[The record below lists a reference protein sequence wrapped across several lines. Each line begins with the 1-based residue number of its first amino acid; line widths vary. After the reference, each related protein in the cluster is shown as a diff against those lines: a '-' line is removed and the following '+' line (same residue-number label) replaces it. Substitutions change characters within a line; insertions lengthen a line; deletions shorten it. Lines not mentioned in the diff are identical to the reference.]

1 MKKVLVTGSNGFLA
15 SRFSEYYKDK
25 YDILPLS
32 HKELDITNE
41 NQVYDLFK
49 NNKIDIVFHCAAIS
63 DTGRCQREPKLA
75 QEINVG
81 GTVNIVKGCE
91 LNNSTLIFAS
101 SDQLYAGNEEQG
113 PYKEDIILRPNN
125 IYGDTKLEAEK
136 EIKNRLEKYYN
147 LRLTWMFSYAE
158 RNKRVNTNI
167 ITNILNAALKGEKIS
182 LATNEYR
189 GISYVY
195 EVIENIEKLI
205 NIPFGDYNF
214 GCENDICTY
223 DIGCSVLEN
232 LGLQNRIEDIIIKDT
247 ERFKD
252 KKRDLRINNTKLR
265 DNGIYFDSTQEAIAR
280 CIKEF
285 NNI

>member
-15 SRFSEYYKDK
+15 SRFNEYYKDK
-25 YDILPLS
+25 YDILALS

-41 NQVYDLFK
+41 NQVYDFFK
-49 NNKIDIVFHCAAIS
+49 NNNIDIVFHSAAIS
-63 DTGRCQREPKLA
+63 DTGRCQREIELSKN
-75 QEINVG
+75 INVD
-81 GTVNIVKGCE
+81 GTINIAKGCE

-101 SDQLYAGNEEQG
+101 SDQLYAGNEEEG

-136 EIKNRLEKYYN
+136 EIKNILEKYYN

-167 ITNILNAALKGEKIS
+167 ITNILNAALKGGKIS

-195 EVIENIEKLI
+195 EVIENIEKLM

-214 GCENDICTY
+214 GSENDICTY

-252 KKRDLRINNTKLR
+252 KKRDLRINNKKLR
-265 DNGIYFDSTQEAIAR
+265 DNGIYFDNTGEAISR

-285 NNI
+285 NR

>member
-15 SRFSEYYKDK
+15 SRFNEYYKDK
-25 YDILPLS
+25 YDILALS

-41 NQVYDLFK
+41 NQVYDFFK
-49 NNKIDIVFHCAAIS
+49 NNNIDIVFHSASIS
-63 DTGRCQREPKLA
+63 DTGRCQREIELA
-75 QEINVG
+75 KNINVD
-81 GTVNIVKGCE
+81 GTINIAKGCE

-101 SDQLYAGNEEQG
+101 SDQLYAGHEEEG

-136 EIKNRLEKYYN
+136 EIKNILEKYYN

-167 ITNILNAALKGEKIS
+167 ITNILNAALKGGKIS

-195 EVIENIEKLI
+195 EVIENIEKLM

-214 GCENDICTY
+214 GSENDICTY

-252 KKRDLRINNTKLR
+252 KKRDLRINNKKLR
-265 DNGIYFDSTQEAIAR
+265 DNGIYFDNTGEAISR

-285 NNI
+285 NR

>member
-15 SRFSEYYKDK
+15 SRFNEYYKDK
-25 YDILPLS
+25 YDILALS

-41 NQVYDLFK
+41 NQVYDFFK
-49 NNKIDIVFHCAAIS
+49 NNNIDIVFHSAAIS
-63 DTGRCQREPKLA
+63 DTGRCQREVELA
-75 QEINVG
+75 KEINVG
-81 GTVNIVKGCE
+81 GTINIAKGCE
-91 LNNSTLIFAS
+91 LNNSILIFAS
-101 SDQLYAGNEEQG
+101 SDQLYAGNEDEG

-125 IYGDTKLEAEK
+125 IYGNTKLEAEK

-167 ITNILNAALKGEKIS
+167 ITNILNAALRGEKIS

-214 GCENDICTY
+214 GSENDICTY

-252 KKRDLRINNTKLR
+252 KKRDLRISNKKLR
-265 DNGIYFDSTQEAIAR
+265 DNRIYFESTEVAIAR

-285 NNI
+285 K

>member
-15 SRFSEYYKDK
+15 SRFNEYYKDK
-25 YDILPLS
+25 YDILALS

-41 NQVYDLFK
+41 NQVYDFFK
-49 NNKIDIVFHCAAIS
+49 NNNIDIVFHSASIS
-63 DTGRCQREPKLA
+63 DTGRCQREIELA
-75 QEINVG
+75 KNINVD
-81 GTVNIVKGCE
+81 GTINIAKGCE

-101 SDQLYAGNEEQG
+101 SDQLYAGNEEEG

-136 EIKNRLEKYYN
+136 EIKNILEKYYN

-167 ITNILNAALKGEKIS
+167 ITNILNAALKGGKIS

-195 EVIENIEKLI
+195 EVIENIEKLM

-214 GCENDICTY
+214 GSENDICTY

-247 ERFKD
+247 ERFKN
-252 KKRDLRINNTKLR
+252 KKRDLRINNKKLR
-265 DNGIYFDSTQEAIAR
+265 DNGIYFDNTGEAISR

-285 NNI
+285 NR

>member
-1 MKKVLVTGSNGFLA
+1 MKKVLVTGCNGFLA
-15 SRFSEYYKDK
+15 SRFNEYYKDK
-25 YDILPLS
+25 YDILALS

-41 NQVYDLFK
+41 NQVYDFFK
-49 NNKIDIVFHCAAIS
+49 NNNIDIVFHSAAIS
-63 DTGRCQREPKLA
+63 DTGRCQRENRLA

-81 GTVNIVKGCE
+81 GTINIAKGCE

-101 SDQLYAGNEEQG
+101 SDQLYAGNEEEG

-136 EIKNRLEKYYN
+136 EIKNILEKYYN
-147 LRLTWMFSYAE
+147 LRLTWMFSYAQ

-195 EVIENIEKLI
+195 EVIENIEKLM
-205 NIPFGDYNF
+205 NVPFGDYNF
-214 GCENDICTY
+214 GSENDICTY

-252 KKRDLRINNTKLR
+252 KKRDLRINNKKLR
-265 DNGIYFDSTQEAIAR
+265 DNGIYFDNTGEAISR

-285 NNI
+285 NR

>member
-25 YDILPLS
+25 YDILALD

-41 NQVYDLFK
+41 KQVCDFFK
-49 NNKIDIVFHCAAIS
+49 NNNIDIVFHSAAIS
-63 DTGRCQREPKLA
+63 DTGRCQREAELA
-75 QEINVG
+75 HKINVD
-81 GTVNIVKGCE
+81 GTINIAKGCE
-91 LNNSTLIFAS
+91 LNDSTLIFAS
-101 SDQLYAGNEEQG
+101 SDQLYAGNEEEG

-136 EIKNRLEKYYN
+136 EIKNILEKYYN

-195 EVIENIEKLI
+195 EVIENIEKLM

-214 GCENDICTY
+214 GSENDICTY
-223 DIGCSVLEN
+223 DIGCSFLEN

-252 KKRDLRINNTKLR
+252 KKRDLRISNKKLR
-265 DNGIYFDSTQEAIAR
+265 DNGIYFESTEEAIAR

-285 NNI
+285 K

>member
-25 YDILPLS
+25 YDILALG

-41 NQVYDLFK
+41 NQVYDFFK
-49 NNKIDIVFHCAAIS
+49 NNNIDIVFHSAAIS
-63 DTGRCQREPKLA
+63 DTGRCQRETELA
-75 QEINVG
+75 HKINVD
-81 GTVNIVKGCE
+81 GTINIAKGCE
-91 LNNSTLIFAS
+91 LNDSTLIFAS
-101 SDQLYAGNEEQG
+101 SDQLYAGNEEEG

-125 IYGDTKLEAEK
+125 IYGNTKLEAEK

-167 ITNILNAALKGEKIS
+167 ITNILNAALKGEKIYLS
-182 LATNEYR
+182 TNEYR

-195 EVIENIEKLI
+195 EVIENIEKLM

-214 GCENDICTY
+214 GSENDISTY
-223 DIGCSVLEN
+223 YIGCSVLKN

-252 KKRDLRINNTKLR
+252 KKRDLRISNKKLR
-265 DNGIYFDSTQEAIAR
+265 DNGIYFESTEEAIAR

-285 NNI
+285 NR

>member
-81 GTVNIVKGCE
+81 GTVNIAKGCE

-113 PYKEDIILRPNN
+113 PYKEDIILKPNN

-247 ERFKD
+247 DRFKD

>member
-1 MKKVLVTGSNGFLA
+1 MKKVLVTGCNGFLA
-15 SRFSEYYKDK
+15 SRFNEYYKDK
-25 YDILPLS
+25 YDILALS

-63 DTGRCQREPKLA
+63 DTGRCQRENRLA

-81 GTVNIVKGCE
+81 GTINIAKGCE

-101 SDQLYAGNEEQG
+101 SDQLYAGNEEEG

-125 IYGDTKLEAEK
+125 IYGNTKLEAEK

-195 EVIENIEKLI
+195 EVIENIEKLM

-214 GCENDICTY
+214 GSENDICTY

-247 ERFKD
+247 ERFKN
-252 KKRDLRINNTKLR
+252 KKRDLRINNKKLR
-265 DNGIYFDSTQEAIAR
+265 DNGIYFDNTGESISR

-285 NNI
+285 NR

>member
-81 GTVNIVKGCE
+81 GTVNIAKGCE

-113 PYKEDIILRPNN
+113 PYKEDIILKPNN

-147 LRLTWMFSYAE
+147 LRLTWMFSYGE

-247 ERFKD
+247 DRFKD

>member
-81 GTVNIVKGCE
+81 GTINIAKGCE

-101 SDQLYAGNEEQG
+101 SDQIYAGNEEQG

-147 LRLTWMFSYAE
+147 LRLTWMFSYAQ

-205 NIPFGDYNF
+205 SIPFGDYNF

>member
-1 MKKVLVTGSNGFLA
+1 MKKILVTGSNGFLA
-15 SRFSEYYKDK
+15 SRFNEYYKDK
-25 YDILPLS
+25 YDILSLS

-41 NQVYDLFK
+41 NQVYDFFK
-49 NNKIDIVFHCAAIS
+49 NNNIDIVFHSAAIS

-81 GTVNIVKGCE
+81 GTINIAKGCE

-101 SDQLYAGNEEQG
+101 SDQIYAGNEEQG
-113 PYKEDIILRPNN
+113 PYKEDIILKPNN

-182 LATNEYR
+182 LSTNEYR

-232 LGLQNRIEDIIIKDT
+232 LGLHNRIEDIIIKDI

-252 KKRDLRINNTKLR
+252 KKRDLRINNKKLR

>member
-1 MKKVLVTGSNGFLA
+1 MKKVLVTGCNGFLA
-15 SRFSEYYKDK
+15 SRFNEYYKDK
-25 YDILPLS
+25 YDILALS

-41 NQVYDLFK
+41 NQVYDFFK
-49 NNKIDIVFHCAAIS
+49 NNNIDIVFHSAAIS
-63 DTGRCQREPKLA
+63 DTGRCQRENRLA

-81 GTVNIVKGCE
+81 GTINIAKGCE

-101 SDQLYAGNEEQG
+101 SDQLYAGNEEEG

-125 IYGDTKLEAEK
+125 IYGNTKLEAEK

-195 EVIENIEKLI
+195 EVIENIEKLM

-214 GCENDICTY
+214 GSENDVCTY

-247 ERFKD
+247 ERFKN
-252 KKRDLRINNTKLR
+252 KKRDLRINNKKLR
-265 DNGIYFDSTQEAIAR
+265 DNGIYFDNTGESISR
-280 CIKEF
+280 FIKEF
-285 NNI
+285 NR

>member
-81 GTVNIVKGCE
+81 GTINIAKGCE

-232 LGLQNRIEDIIIKDT
+232 LGLQDRIEDIIIKDT

>member
-41 NQVYDLFK
+41 NQVYDFFK

-75 QEINVG
+75 KEINVG
-81 GTVNIVKGCE
+81 GTINIAKGCE

-101 SDQLYAGNEEQG
+101 SDQIYAGNEEQG

-147 LRLTWMFSYAE
+147 LRLTWMFSYAQ

-205 NIPFGDYNF
+205 SIPFGDYNF

>member
-15 SRFSEYYKDK
+15 SRFNEYYKDK
-25 YDILPLS
+25 YDILALS

-41 NQVYDLFK
+41 NQVYDFFK
-49 NNKIDIVFHCAAIS
+49 NNNIDIVFHSASIS
-63 DTGRCQREPKLA
+63 DTGRCQREIELA
-75 QEINVG
+75 KNINVD
-81 GTVNIVKGCE
+81 GTINIAKGCE

-101 SDQLYAGNEEQG
+101 SDQLYAGNEEEG

-136 EIKNRLEKYYN
+136 EIKNILEKYYN

-167 ITNILNAALKGEKIS
+167 ITNILNAALKGGKIS

-195 EVIENIEKLI
+195 EVIENIEKLM

-214 GCENDICTY
+214 GSENDICTY

-252 KKRDLRINNTKLR
+252 KKRDLRINNKKLR
-265 DNGIYFDSTQEAIAR
+265 DNGIYFDNTGEAISR

-285 NNI
+285 NR

>member
-15 SRFSEYYKDK
+15 SRFNEYYKDK
-25 YDILPLS
+25 YDILALS

-41 NQVYDLFK
+41 NQVYDFFK
-49 NNKIDIVFHCAAIS
+49 NNNIDIVFHSAAIS
-63 DTGRCQREPKLA
+63 DTGRCQREVELA
-75 QEINVG
+75 KEINVG
-81 GTVNIVKGCE
+81 GTINIAKGCE
-91 LNNSTLIFAS
+91 LNNSILIFTS
-101 SDQLYAGNEEQG
+101 SDQLYAGNEDEG

-125 IYGDTKLEAEK
+125 IYGNTKLEAEK

-167 ITNILNAALKGEKIS
+167 ITNILNAALRGEKIS

-214 GCENDICTY
+214 GSENDICTY

-252 KKRDLRINNTKLR
+252 KKRDLRISNKKLR
-265 DNGIYFDSTQEAIAR
+265 DNGIYFESTEVAIAR

-285 NNI
+285 K

>member
-15 SRFSEYYKDK
+15 SRFNEYYKDK
-25 YDILPLS
+25 YDILALS

-41 NQVYDLFK
+41 NQVYDFFK
-49 NNKIDIVFHCAAIS
+49 NNNIDIVFHSAAIS
-63 DTGRCQREPKLA
+63 DTGRCQREVELA
-75 QEINVG
+75 KEINVG
-81 GTVNIVKGCE
+81 GTINIAKGCE
-91 LNNSTLIFAS
+91 LNNSILIFAS
-101 SDQLYAGNEEQG
+101 SDQLYAGNEDEG

-125 IYGDTKLEAEK
+125 IYGNTKLEAEK

-167 ITNILNAALKGEKIS
+167 ITNILNAALRGEKIS

-214 GCENDICTY
+214 GSENDICTY

-252 KKRDLRINNTKLR
+252 KKRDLRISNKKLR
-265 DNGIYFDSTQEAIAR
+265 DNGIYFESTEVAIAR

-285 NNI
+285 K

>member
-15 SRFSEYYKDK
+15 SRFNEYYKDK
-25 YDILPLS
+25 YDILALS

-41 NQVYDLFK
+41 NQVYDFFK
-49 NNKIDIVFHCAAIS
+49 NNNIDIVFHSASIS
-63 DTGRCQREPKLA
+63 DTGRCQREIELA
-75 QEINVG
+75 KNINVD
-81 GTVNIVKGCE
+81 GTINIEKGCE

-101 SDQLYAGNEEQG
+101 SDQLYAGNEEEG

-136 EIKNRLEKYYN
+136 EIKNILEKYYN

-167 ITNILNAALKGEKIS
+167 ITNILNAALKGGKIS

-195 EVIENIEKLI
+195 EVIENIEKLM

-214 GCENDICTY
+214 GSENDICTY

-252 KKRDLRINNTKLR
+252 KKRDLRINNKKLR
-265 DNGIYFDSTQEAIAR
+265 DNGIYFDNTGEAISR

-285 NNI
+285 NR